1 MWKLFVLGCLF
12 FPGIVFGEKKK
23 FTINGA
29 IPEMPEGKM
38 IVVSQEVGH
47 VDTLGQGDIVSG
59 KFVIEGELDEP
70 RVALI
75 YVAGYGGG
83 FVFILDTDAP
93 YEMELFQSGK
103 RVIKGGKLQ
112 KELNINQE
120 AVTEENQKIRKVK
133 MELEEA
139 SAAKHF
145 RTGNELKV
153 KLEQLTAEAQKRLG
167 VILERNK
174 DNVLAAYVQTAGM
187 ERMDLNGLKMCYAGL
202 SDKAKHTGPGK
213 LMAARIR
220 ALEGVEVDAVAPNF
234 TLPTPEGKEIALYE
248 VKGKLKIIDFWASWC
263 GPCRME
269 NPNMVKLYND
279 FKEKGLVVVSVSL
292 DEKKDKWEEAIKKD
306 GLTWLHLSDLKGWQG
321 DVVKMY
327 NIDAVPT
334 ILVLDENN
342 RIIAKNLRGEKL
354 RALVSDRL
362 E

>member
-38 IVVSQEVGH
+38 IVVSQEVGR

-103 RVIKGGKLQ
+103 SVIRGGKLQ
-112 KELNINQE
+112 KELNVYQE

-145 RTGNELKV
+145 RTVNELKV

-234 TLPTPEGKEIALYE
+234 TLPTLEGKEIALYE

-327 NIDAVPT
+327 NINAVPT

-354 RALVSDRL
+354 RALVSERL

>member
-103 RVIKGGKLQ
+103 SVIKGGKLQ
-112 KELNINQE
+112 KELNVYQE

-145 RTGNELKV
+145 RTVNELKV

-174 DNVLAAYVQTAGM
+174 DNVLAAYV
-187 ERMDLNGLKMCYAGL
+187 
-202 SDKAKHTGPGK
+202 
-213 LMAARIR
+213 
-220 ALEGVEVDAVAPNF
+220 
-234 TLPTPEGKEIALYE
+234 
-248 VKGKLKIIDFWASWC
+248 
-263 GPCRME
+263 
-269 NPNMVKLYND
+269 
-279 FKEKGLVVVSVSL
+279 
-292 DEKKDKWEEAIKKD
+292 
-306 GLTWLHLSDLKGWQG
+306 
-321 DVVKMY
+321 
-327 NIDAVPT
+327 
-334 ILVLDENN
+334 
-342 RIIAKNLRGEKL
+342 
-354 RALVSDRL
+354 
-362 E
+362 

>member
-103 RVIKGGKLQ
+103 SVIKGGKLQ
-112 KELNINQE
+112 KELNVYQE

-145 RTGNELKV
+145 RTVNELKV

-234 TLPTPEGKEIALYE
+234 TLPTPEGTEIALYE

>member
-23 FTINGA
+23 FTINVA

-38 IVVSQEVGH
+38 IVVSQEVGR

-103 RVIKGGKLQ
+103 SVIRGGKLQ
-112 KELNINQE
+112 KELNVYQE

-145 RTGNELKV
+145 RTVNELKV

-354 RALVSDRL
+354 RALVSERL

>member
-1 MWKLFVLGCLF
+1 MWKLFVVGCLF

-38 IVVSQEVGH
+38 IVVSQEVGR

-103 RVIKGGKLQ
+103 SVIRGGKLQ
-112 KELNINQE
+112 KELNVYQE

-145 RTGNELKV
+145 RTVNELKV

-234 TLPTPEGKEIALYE
+234 TLPTLEGKEIALYE

-327 NIDAVPT
+327 NINAVPT

-354 RALVSDRL
+354 RALVSERL

>member
-103 RVIKGGKLQ
+103 SVIKGGKLQ
-112 KELNINQE
+112 KELNVYQE

-145 RTGNELKV
+145 RTVNELKV

>member
-1 MWKLFVLGCLF
+1 
-12 FPGIVFGEKKK
+12 
-23 FTINGA
+23 
-29 IPEMPEGKM
+29 M

-103 RVIKGGKLQ
+103 SVIKGGKLQ
-112 KELNINQE
+112 KELNVYQE

-145 RTGNELKV
+145 RTVNELKV

>member
-38 IVVSQEVGH
+38 IVVSQEVGR

-103 RVIKGGKLQ
+103 SVIRGGKLQ
-112 KELNINQE
+112 KELNVYQE

-145 RTGNELKV
+145 RTVNELKV

-342 RIIAKNLRGEKL
+342 RIIAKNLRGEK
-354 RALVSDRL
+354 
-362 E
+362 

>member
-38 IVVSQEVGH
+38 IVVSQEVGR

-103 RVIKGGKLQ
+103 SVIRGGKLQ
-112 KELNINQE
+112 KELNVYQE

-133 MELEEA
+133 MELEE
-139 SAAKHF
+139 
-145 RTGNELKV
+145 V
-153 KLEQLTAEAQKRLG
+153 TADAQKRLG
-167 VILERNK
+167 VIVERNK

-213 LMAARIR
+213 LMAVRIQ

>member
-1 MWKLFVLGCLF
+1 
-12 FPGIVFGEKKK
+12 
-23 FTINGA
+23 
-29 IPEMPEGKM
+29 M
-38 IVVSQEVGH
+38 IVVSQEVGR

-103 RVIKGGKLQ
+103 SVIRGGKLQ
-112 KELNINQE
+112 KELNVYQE

-145 RTGNELKV
+145 RTVNELKV

-234 TLPTPEGKEIALYE
+234 TLPTLEGKEIALYE

-327 NIDAVPT
+327 NINAVPT

-354 RALVSDRL
+354 RALVSERL

>member
-38 IVVSQEVGH
+38 IVVSQEVGR

-103 RVIKGGKLQ
+103 SVIRGGKLQ
-112 KELNINQE
+112 KELNVYQE

-145 RTGNELKV
+145 RTVNELKG
-153 KLEQLTAEAQKRLG
+153 KLEQVTADAQKRLG
-167 VILERNK
+167 VIVERNK

-187 ERMDLNGLKMCYAGL
+187 ERMALNGLKMCYAGL

-354 RALVSDRL
+354 RALVSERL

>member
-103 RVIKGGKLQ
+103 SVIKGGKLQ
-112 KELNINQE
+112 KELNVYQE

>member
-1 MWKLFVLGCLF
+1 MWQLFVLGCLF

-38 IVVSQEVGH
+38 IVVSQEVGR

-103 RVIKGGKLQ
+103 SVIRGGKLQ
-112 KELNINQE
+112 KELNVYQE

-145 RTGNELKV
+145 RTVNELKV

-234 TLPTPEGKEIALYE
+234 TLPTLEGKEIALYE

-354 RALVSDRL
+354 RALVSERL